1 MYVYELGMNVRTY
14 VHAYMYVCVLCIFPH
29 MCAYI
34 VFVHIHVIVVPLFWS
49 VHGECTEGI
58 SVN

>member
-1 MYVYELGMNVRTY
+1 MGNVHRLVPLMLPSTR
-14 VHAYMYVCVLCIFPH
+14 
-29 MCAYI
+29 
-34 VFVHIHVIVVPLFWS
+34 IHVIVVSLFWL